1 MRKSR
6 RALTKQGSIT
16 KVSNEGSIAAIMA
29 TQTTTQRKA
38 TGQKAAATRRRNA
51 AKRSRSARKAAETRA
66 EAQKNTLQSLAY
78 RGQEIGQRA
87 VDLTVGAAAQTGDR
101 VNEATRSVTT
111 ATGRD
116 RLRRNVRTSVRDAQ
130 RRGARARKSAQRT
143 TRTRRREA
151 ERRITKARRESVRQV
166 MKARRDT
173 ERRARTVRRDA
184 EQRVKGLRS

>member
-1 MRKSR
+1 MRKLR
-6 RALTKQGSIT
+6 RVLTRRGAPPSE
-16 KVSNEGSIAAIMA
+16 SDEGSIAATMA

-66 EAQKNTLQSLAY
+66 QAERNTLQSLAY
-78 RGQEIGQRA
+78 KGQEFGQRA

-101 VNEATRSVTT
+101 VNEATKAVTT
-111 ATGRD
+111 TTGRD
-116 RLRRNVRTSVRDAQ
+116 RLRRNVRASVRDAQ
-130 RRGARARKSAQRT
+130 RRGARARKGAQRT
-143 TRTRRREA
+143 TRARRREA

-166 MKARRDT
+166 LKARRDT

-184 EQRVKGLRS
+184 EQRVKSLRS